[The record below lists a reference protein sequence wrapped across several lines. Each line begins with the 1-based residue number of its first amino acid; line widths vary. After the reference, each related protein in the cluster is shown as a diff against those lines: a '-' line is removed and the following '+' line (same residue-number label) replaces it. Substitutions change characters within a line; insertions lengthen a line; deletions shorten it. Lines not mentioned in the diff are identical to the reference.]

1 MNTIIELL
9 IQAAFIIIF
18 LCILGLHAL
27 MAFAAKRAEEQTTIP
42 IPQFAR
48 ILMMTNLILI
58 LGSTIYIIL
67 VRP

>member
-1 MNTIIELL
+1 MNIIGFF
-9 IQAAFIIIF
+9 IQVAFVIVF
-18 LCILGLHAL
+18 LCLLGLHAL
-27 MAFAAKRAEEQTTIP
+27 MAFAAKRAEGQTTIP

-48 ILMMTNLILI
+48 TLMIINLILI

>member
-1 MNTIIELL
+1 MNIIGFL
-9 IQAAFIIIF
+9 IQVTFVIVF
-18 LCILGLHAL
+18 LFLLGLHAL
-27 MAFAAKRAEEQTTIP
+27 MAFSARRAENQTTIP

-48 ILMMTNLILI
+48 TLMIANLILI

>member
-9 IQAAFIIIF
+9 IQGAFIIVF

-27 MAFAAKRAEEQTTIP
+27 MVFAAKRAEEQTTIP
-42 IPQFAR
+42 IPPFVQV
-48 ILMMTNLILI
+48 LMMTNFILI
-58 LGSTIYIIL
+58 LGCIIYIIL